1 MVGAVGDL
9 EFETSHY
16 QIENYGVLSLYSD
29 GAFEIERSDQST
41 WPFGEF
47 VNYMTQVAGDPSS
60 SSMDQLIAHARSL
73 QGVDE
78 FVDDLSMVELIF
90 PPA

>member
-9 EFETSHY
+9 DFETSY
-16 QIENYGVLSLYSD
+16 CQVENYGVLSLYSD

-47 VNYMTQVAGDPSS
+47 VKYMTEVAADPTD
-60 SSMDQLIAHARSL
+60 SSMDQLIAHARGL

-78 FVDDLSMVELIF
+78 FIDDLSMVEFIF
-90 PPA
+90 PPM

>member
-1 MVGAVGDL
+1 
-9 EFETSHY
+9 
-16 QIENYGVLSLYSD
+16 
-29 GAFEIERSDQST
+29 
-41 WPFGEF
+41 
-47 VNYMTQVAGDPSS
+47 MTQVAGEPSS